1 MRKETKEKINNIIEE
16 FKTTKLERIDTSTN
30 FIKLESYKVT
40 INNGDVF
47 YRDKIVKYNGY
58 GSSASVL
65 PVLKNG
71 NFLLIGEPR
80 VFTETTVELCIPGG
94 YMEVDEDPK
103 EGAAREL
110 KEETGLVSDNI
121 LEVSS
126 FYTDL
131 GNSDHINYVFIAFDC
146 EYHEDIKLDDGKF
159 EVVLIKE
166 PKNIFHTIGLVFKI
180 IFGNFKDKCV
190 YYFKT
195 DKLHIESLTENCGWS
210 IDGEYGGSNKVIDIR
225 NEKKWSRYLVPI
237 K

>member
-1 MRKETKEKINNIIEE
+1 MRKETKEKINNIIEK
-16 FKTTKLERIDTSTN
+16 FKTTKLERIDTSTD

-94 YMEVDEDPK
+94 YMEIDEDPK

-121 LEVSS
+121 VEVSS

-146 EYHEDIKLDDGKF
+146 EYHEDIKLDDDEYVEPI
-159 EVVLIKE
+159 EVTFDELEELINDGTIKNSSTIIAFLKYKE
-166 PKNIFHTIGLVFKI
+166 IKKTI
-180 IFGNFKDKCV
+180 
-190 YYFKT
+190 
-195 DKLHIESLTENCGWS
+195 
-210 IDGEYGGSNKVIDIR
+210 
-225 NEKKWSRYLVPI
+225 
-237 K
+237 